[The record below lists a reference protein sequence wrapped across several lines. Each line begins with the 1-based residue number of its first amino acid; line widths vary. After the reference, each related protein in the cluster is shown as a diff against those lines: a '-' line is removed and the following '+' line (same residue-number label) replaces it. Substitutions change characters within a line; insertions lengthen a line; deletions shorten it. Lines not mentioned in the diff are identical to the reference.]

1 MQAAAG
7 SFGVGP
13 GDQGPFWDRQRQWND
28 DLAPAP
34 WFDAVTVHLYSRLEE
49 VTGDPNANHEPVT
62 EATAQ
67 RNFAALMARHDDGT
81 DRVLAD
87 LEARVSGKEIWI
99 TEWNPR
105 GGQVWVQGQT
115 EAVTP
120 TMALQLVTRIKLACL
135 RHASVT
141 VNLFFMVDFL
151 VDTPVQAFVP
161 DGSGGYLPLP
171 ATAALAWFCDAANR
185 GATFQRLLEPSAP
198 RIPGGGSQLETYAAV
213 EGAVFRRQDRVVV
226 LLQNAAADSR
236 ECDLTTVAAGPLPS
250 RVETLAAPDLADGSK
265 NATTVN
271 SVAPS
276 LVVTLPP
283 YSVTRVVWETTA
295 RTPRK
300 HLHRAAN

>member
-1 MQAAAG
+1 VQAAAG

-87 LEARVSGKEIWI
+87 LEARVPGKEIWI

-120 TMALQLVTRIKLACL
+120 AMALQLVTRIKLACL

-161 DGSGGYLPLP
+161 DGSGGHLPLP

>member
-1 MQAAAG
+1 VQAAPG

-87 LEARVSGKEIWI
+87 LEARVPGKEIWI

-115 EAVTP
+115 
-120 TMALQLVTRIKLACL
+120 
-135 RHASVT
+135 
-141 VNLFFMVDFL
+141 
-151 VDTPVQAFVP
+151 
-161 DGSGGYLPLP
+161 
-171 ATAALAWFCDAANR
+171 AALACFCDAANR

-250 RVETLAAPDLADGSK
+250 RVETLAAPDLANGSE

-300 HLHRAAN
+300 HLHRAAT